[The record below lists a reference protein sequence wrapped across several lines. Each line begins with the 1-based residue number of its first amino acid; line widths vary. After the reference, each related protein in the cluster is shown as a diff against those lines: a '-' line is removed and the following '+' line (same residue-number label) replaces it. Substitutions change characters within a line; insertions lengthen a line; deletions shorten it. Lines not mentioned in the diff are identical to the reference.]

1 MQISSFPGLSRY
13 AIIKKMIFG
22 GMGMPKSDN
31 QKLKIFYILDY
42 LQRNSHQEHPVR
54 AAELLSM
61 LERQHN
67 IVCDRKTVYSDI
79 AALQDYGVDIVS
91 IPGKNGGYY
100 IASRNFE
107 LPELKLLID
116 AVQSSRFL
124 TEKKS
129 RELIEKLCNQCSVYD
144 ARLMRRDV
152 LVSGRVKSMNE
163 TIYYNVDAIQD
174 AIAENKQITF
184 RYFDY
189 GLDGRRKYR
198 EKDYRASPYGLCQDN
213 ENCYLLAHSQ
223 RHGVTSYRVD
233 RMQDIKLLPES
244 RTPCPE
250 LSGKALIEH
259 ANRLFQMYSGETT
272 AVKLRFHRSLVN
284 VVIDRFGRD
293 TMLIPDGED
302 HFVFTVNVAV
312 SPMFLSW
319 VIGFG
324 SKAKILHPRSVMED
338 CRKLCLEALDQY

>member
-1 MQISSFPGLSRY
+1 
-13 AIIKKMIFG
+13 
-22 GMGMPKSDN
+22 MPKSDN

-42 LQRNSHQEHPVR
+42 LQKNSHQDHPVR

-67 IVCDRKTVYSDI
+67 IICDRKTVYSDI

-107 LPELKLLID
+107 IPELKLLID

-129 RELIEKLCNQCSVYD
+129 RELIEKLCNQCSIYD

-174 AIAENKQITF
+174 AIADNRQITF
-184 RYFDY
+184 RYFDF
-189 GLDGRRKYR
+189 GLDGKRKYR
-198 EKDYRASPYGLCQDN
+198 EKDYQASPYGLCQDN
-213 ENCYLLAHSQ
+213 ENCYLLAHSP

-233 RMQDIKLLPES
+233 RMTDITQLPDS
-244 RTPCPE
+244 RIPCPE
-250 LSGKALIEH
+250 LTGKALVEH
-259 ANRLFQMYSGETT
+259 ANRLFQMYSGQQTT
-272 AVKLRFHRSLVN
+272 VKLRFHRELTN

-293 TMLIPDGED
+293 TMLIPDGDE

-324 SKAKILHPRSVMED
+324 TKAKVLHPQSVVEACKAM
-338 CRKLCLEALDQY
+338 CLEALAQY

>member
-1 MQISSFPGLSRY
+1 
-13 AIIKKMIFG
+13 
-22 GMGMPKSDN
+22 MPKSDN

-42 LQRNSHQEHPVR
+42 LQRNSHQDHPVR
-54 AAELLSM
+54 AAELISM
-61 LERQHN
+61 LEGQHN
-67 IVCDRKTVYSDI
+67 ISCDRKTVYSDI
-79 AALQDYGVDIVS
+79 AALQDLGVDIVS

-129 RELIEKLCNQCSVYD
+129 RELIEKLCNQCSVHD

-163 TIYYNVDAIQD
+163 TIYYNVDAIQE
-174 AIAENKQITF
+174 AIGQNLQIRF
-184 RYFDY
+184 RYFDW
-189 GLDGRRKYR
+189 GMDGKRRYR
-198 EKDYRASPYGLCQDN
+198 DKEYIASPYGLCQDN
-213 ENCYLLAHSQ
+213 ENCYLLAHSA

-233 RMQDIKLLPES
+233 RMSDIRSLDEA

-250 LSGKALIEH
+250 LTGKALTEH
-259 ANRLFQMYSGETT
+259 ANRLFQMYSGD
-272 AVKLRFHRSLVN
+272 AVDVKLRFHRSLVN

-302 HFVFTVNVAV
+302 HCVFTVKVAV

-324 SKAKILHPRSVMED
+324 NKAKILYPQSVIDQCRDMCREAME
-338 CRKLCLEALDQY
+338 QY

>member
-1 MQISSFPGLSRY
+1 
-13 AIIKKMIFG
+13 
-22 GMGMPKSDN
+22 MPKSDN

-42 LQRNSHQEHPVR
+42 LERNSHQNHPVR

-100 IASRNFE
+100 IASRSFE

-116 AVQSSRFL
+116 AVSSSRFL

-129 RELIEKLCNQCSVYD
+129 RELIEKLCRECSVHD
-144 ARLMRRDV
+144 AQLMRRDV

-163 TIYYNVDAIQD
+163 TIYYNVDTIQEAISQ
-174 AIAENKQITF
+174 NRQITF
-184 RYFDY
+184 RYFDW
-189 GLDGRRKYR
+189 GIDGQRHYR
-198 EKDYRASPYGLCQDN
+198 EKDYQASPYGLCQDH
-213 ENCYLLAHSQ
+213 ENCYLLAHSP

-233 RMQDIKLLPES
+233 RMTDIRLTEDT

-250 LSGKALIEH
+250 LTGKNLTTH
-259 ANRLFQMYSGETT
+259 ANRLFQMYAGDATT
-272 AVKLRFHRSLVN
+272 VKLRFHRSLTN
-284 VVIDRFGRD
+284 VVMDRFGRD

-302 HFVFTVNVAV
+302 HFTFTVNVAV

-324 SKAKILHPRSVMED
+324 SKARILHPQSVIDACTDM
-338 CRKLCLEALDQY
+338 CRQAMAQYQDSVKEEKI

>member
-1 MQISSFPGLSRY
+1 
-13 AIIKKMIFG
+13 
-22 GMGMPKSDN
+22 MPKSDN

-42 LQRNSHQEHPVR
+42 LQQNSHQDHPVR
-54 AAELLSM
+54 AVELLHM
-61 LERQHN
+61 LKQQHN
-67 IVCDRKTVYSDI
+67 IVCNRKTVYSDI
-79 AALQDYGVDIVS
+79 QALQDYGIDIIS
-91 IPGKNGGYY
+91 LPGKNGGYY

-129 RELIEKLCNQCSVYD
+129 RELIEKLCSQCSIYD

-152 LVSGRVKSMNE
+152 VVSGRVKSMNE
-163 TIYYNVDAIQD
+163 TIYYNVDAIQE

-184 RYFDY
+184 RYFDF
-189 GLDGRRKYR
+189 GLDGRRHYR
-198 EKDYRASPYGLCQDN
+198 DRDYVASPYGLCQDN
-213 ENCYLLAHSQ
+213 ENCYLMALSA

-233 RMQDIKLLPES
+233 RMSDISQTEDARL
-244 RTPCPE
+244 PCPE
-250 LSGKALIEH
+250 LTGKALTEY
-259 ANRLFQMYSGETT
+259 ANHLFQMYSGQMAT
-272 AVKLRFHRSLVN
+272 VKLRFENSLVN
-284 VVIDRFGRD
+284 VVMDRFGKQ
-293 TMLIPDGED
+293 TMLIPDGPE

-324 SKAKILHPRSVMED
+324 RKAKILYPQSVVEACQAL
-338 CRKLCLEALDQY
+338 CREALEQYATQP